1 MRMTD
6 LKTTVS
12 QGQGIHLENMTGKV
26 QLAGLYHI
34 LYELIVEH
42 V

>member
-1 MRMTD
+1 MTD
-6 LKTTVS
+6 LKT
-12 QGQGIHLENMTGKV
+12 GQVIHLENMTGKV

-34 LYELIVEH
+34 LYELIIKH